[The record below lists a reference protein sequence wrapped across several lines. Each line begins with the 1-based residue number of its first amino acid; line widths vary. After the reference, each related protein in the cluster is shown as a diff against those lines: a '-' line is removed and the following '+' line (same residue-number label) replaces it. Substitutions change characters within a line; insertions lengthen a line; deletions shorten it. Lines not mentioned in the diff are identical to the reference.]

1 MILSLSIKRLT
12 YEIVHKSEKCSQKV
26 SRIIV
31 LYPRLNSM
39 LLCNLC
45 EFELASG
52 LTGKEV
58 RTILCLLLAVL
69 LHLNCLII
77 HLKVVLTVIEKVV
90 FFPSY
95 NALYICVCTTVT
107 F

>member
-1 MILSLSIKRLT
+1 
-12 YEIVHKSEKCSQKV
+12 
-26 SRIIV
+26 
-31 LYPRLNSM
+31 M

-45 EFELASG
+45 EFKLASG
-52 LTGKEV
+52 LTGNECSSYYLV
-58 RTILCLLLAVL
+58 FTLAVL

-77 HLKVVLTVIEKVV
+77 HLKVVLTVIEKIVI
-90 FFPSY
+90 FPSY